1 MGKWKWFQFD
11 VFSSLNSIFPLKKT
25 NKQSIKFCKQTSKLE
40 KVLYKIDQTCVQP
53 LRKTLHQTSQS
64 VTLEIWNQSTCWR
77 GGKSSGVKQNGC
89 HCGLNC
95 HITGYRFVS
104 AGTLQTPNQHKPFN
118 GASTQKTLTENLT
131 FLLKQQ
137 AQKRACQNYLWG
149 RTQFWLLILQQRL
162 YTLKHKLQLKLNN
175 V

>member
-118 GASTQKTLTENLT
+118 GASTQKHWQKTWHFYSNSKRKREHVKITFEAVHNFDYSYCNNGCTLWNISYS
-131 FLLKQQ
+131 
-137 AQKRACQNYLWG
+137 QN
-149 RTQFWLLILQQRL
+149 
-162 YTLKHKLQLKLNN
+162 
-175 V
+175 